1 MNADAMTV
9 LGSPVAHTPTQTR
22 LVAVVPLGRGTSI
35 SAELWPFGITAL
47 EKNRGRERGRK
58 GGRERGREGGEGM

>member
-35 SAELWPFGITAL
+35 PAELWPFGITAL
-47 EKNRGRERGRK
+47 EG
-58 GGRERGREGGEGM
+58 GGREREYIGKEEGRQYT